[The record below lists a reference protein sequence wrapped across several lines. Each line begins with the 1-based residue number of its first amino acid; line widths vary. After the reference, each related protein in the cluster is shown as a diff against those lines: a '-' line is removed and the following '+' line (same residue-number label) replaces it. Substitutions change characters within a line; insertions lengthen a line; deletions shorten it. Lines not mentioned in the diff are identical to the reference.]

1 MFTDELRAEVWEDIC
16 QRDVRAL
23 AGKITPAVL
32 AEAAKRTGV
41 VLVKSP
47 LCLGNLVWL
56 GIACALHMSLDFACI
71 LTMTVKLLEDQQA
84 FYSSELGKARRNGQR
99 QERGKAGKTGKGKH
113 GKSKHCPQ
121 RDDPTRLSEE
131 AFVKAR
137 RRMPL
142 AFWVNLIIILGE
154 QFQEQHR
161 SLLTFH
167 GYRLLAVD
175 GTCIDMANWK
185 RLRDYFGTAK
195 NARGRQ
201 SVQARMVML
210 QFPFTRLPYR
220 YELCP
225 LDEGEVTIARR
236 LAQHLA
242 KNDLV
247 LLDACFWSYGLL
259 CDIQMR
265 GAFFALPIKGKRL
278 NLKAVRNF
286 GRQDKEV
293 CWTPKD
299 SRGQWRKEGLQGS
312 INLRVITYQIPGF
325 RAQKLATNLLDR
337 AKISRDDWVRLAGD
351 CTAEGRFQPGLCHRR
366 WEIETT
372 YRELKV
378 EQGMNGNLRGRT
390 PECIQYEVA
399 GHVVLYLLVRWLM
412 VEAAVKH
419 AIDPLRLSFKN
430 ALRELFAMHSSLV
443 IAQGR
448 WVYVLLEKL
457 LDRVAEHQVPYRP
470 GRSYPRRKQSSN
482 HKRKSKHPRR
492 SRTTKAPQSRN
503 RKPKAAKR
511 QRAKSSKKG

>member
-1 MFTDELRAEVWEDIC
+1 
-16 QRDVRAL
+16 
-23 AGKITPAVL
+23 
-32 AEAAKRTGV
+32 
-41 VLVKSP
+41 
-47 LCLGNLVWL
+47 
-56 GIACALHMSLDFACI
+56 
-71 LTMTVKLLEDQQA
+71 LEDQQA

-167 GYRLLAVD
+167 GDRLLAVD

-210 QFPFTRLPYR
+210 QFPFIRL
-220 YELCP
+220 L
-225 LDEGEVTIARR
+225 
-236 LAQHLA
+236 
-242 KNDLV
+242 
-247 LLDACFWSYGLL
+247 
-259 CDIQMR
+259 
-265 GAFFALPIKGKRL
+265 
-278 NLKAVRNF
+278 
-286 GRQDKEV
+286 
-293 CWTPKD
+293 
-299 SRGQWRKEGLQGS
+299 
-312 INLRVITYQIPGF
+312 
-325 RAQKLATNLLDR
+325 
-337 AKISRDDWVRLAGD
+337 
-351 CTAEGRFQPGLCHRR
+351 
-366 WEIETT
+366 
-372 YRELKV
+372 
-378 EQGMNGNLRGRT
+378 
-390 PECIQYEVA
+390 
-399 GHVVLYLLVRWLM
+399 

-448 WVYVLLEKL
+448 WVHVSLEKL

-482 HKRKSKHPRR
+482 HKRKSKHPRGSKTTVYAV
-492 SRTTKAPQSRN
+492 SRPLGQDRQPVRPPVFAIPPNPTSDHSTSSPLGESLCPEHVPSPSCSPQHF
-503 RKPKAAKR
+503 
-511 QRAKSSKKG
+511 